1 VLQDKVLIGKFGTI
15 DGFSTR
21 TCVVVV
27 VVVEVVGICNV
38 WTTTINVKQ
47 TFVSQY
53 LSLTIVVGEVTSV
66 MHNK

>member
-1 VLQDKVLIGKFGTI
+1 MLQDKVLIGKFGTI